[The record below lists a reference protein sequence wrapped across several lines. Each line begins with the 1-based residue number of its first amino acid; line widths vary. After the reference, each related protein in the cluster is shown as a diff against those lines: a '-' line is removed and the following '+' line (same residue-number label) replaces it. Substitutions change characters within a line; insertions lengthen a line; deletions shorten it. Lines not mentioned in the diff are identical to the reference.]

1 MVIRALDIQREQYDD
16 LANDLRMAQIKATQL
31 QSHAQGQA
39 RSLWAY
45 AATGNVDCLDEFE
58 LYGEL
63 AEEASEWLAATVDSE
78 QGVQLLTALRDAE
91 AAVSEAVQAL

>member
-1 MVIRALDIQREQYDD
+1 MVVRALNIQREQYDD

-45 AATGNVDCLDEFE
+45 A
-58 LYGEL
+58 
-63 AEEASEWLAATVDSE
+63 
-78 QGVQLLTALRDAE
+78 
-91 AAVSEAVQAL
+91 